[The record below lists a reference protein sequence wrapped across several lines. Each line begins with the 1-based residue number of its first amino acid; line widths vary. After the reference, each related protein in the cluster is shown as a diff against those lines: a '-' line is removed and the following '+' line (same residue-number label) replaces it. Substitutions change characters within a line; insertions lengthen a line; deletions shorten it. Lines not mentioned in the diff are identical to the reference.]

1 MEKQPESQNEKRP
14 ASKPSARETRR
25 WQVYEALEA
34 FDRRFIRP
42 GVTHL
47 AGVDEVGRGALA
59 GPVMAAAVVLPPD
72 SGLVGVKDSKK
83 LSEESREVFYS
94 LICDKALAVG
104 IGIGTRELIDRD
116 NILNATLF
124 AMAEAIKK
132 LDVKPDVVIVD
143 GRETVKCTAPVIPV
157 VRGDD
162 QSLSIAAAS
171 IVAKVTR
178 DRLMRQLHET
188 YPVYNF
194 LKNKGYGT
202 REHLNAISQHG
213 VIPEHRTSFRV
224 KEIEKNVELF

>member
-1 MEKQPESQNEKRP
+1 LEKQPESPNAKRP

-42 GVTHL
+42 GMTYL

-59 GPVMAAAVVLPPD
+59 GPVVAAAVILPPD
-72 SGLVGVKDSKK
+72 SGLAGVRDSKK
-83 LSEESREVFYS
+83 LSEENREVQYS

-104 IGIGTRELIDRD
+104 VGVGTRERIDSE

-124 AMAEAIKK
+124 AMVQAIGK
-132 LDVKPDVVIVD
+132 LEIDPDVVIVD
-143 GRETVKCTAPVIPV
+143 GRESVRCPAPVIPV
-157 VRGDD
+157 VRGDG
-162 QSLSIAAAS
+162 QSLSIGAAS

-202 REHLNAISQHG
+202 KEHLSAIVRHG
-213 VIPEHRTSFRV
+213 RIPEHRITFRV
-224 KEIEKNVELF
+224 KEIEKKAELF